1 MKIDFGKKFGGGAKI
16 EISKLNWESKFY
28 NGISTISSKA
38 NILNTYNT
46 FLDNPDYIQQD
57 LQRFLDVTS
66 ESLMQNVN
74 TYLDP
79 TKRVVLHVSPEPPK
93 EESKEEN
100 KAESGD

>member
-1 MKIDFGKKFGGGAKI
+1 M
-16 EISKLNWESKFY
+16 
-28 NGISTISSKA
+28 
-38 NILNTYNT
+38 NTYNT

-79 TKRVVLHVSPEPPK
+79 SKRVVLHVSPEPPK
-93 EESKEEN
+93 EESET
-100 KAESGD
+100 KARIRFRTTTYIYIQNTYIIAKRMDL